1 MKYYCMFD
9 SSSMEIKYLSL
20 TVDQFW
26 SKLYSD
32 VRRGVLLDISNVVIS
47 EVVINHGEDGIK

>member
-1 MKYYCMFD
+1 MFD

>member
-1 MKYYCMFD
+1 
-9 SSSMEIKYLSL
+9 MEIKYLSL

-32 VRRGVLLDISNVVIS
+32 VKRGALFNINSVVIS
-47 EVVINHGEDGIK
+47 EVIIDYGEDGIK

>member
-1 MKYYCMFD
+1 MFD

-32 VRRGVLLDISNVVIS
+32 VKRGALLDINSVIIS
-47 EVVINHGEDGIK
+47 EVVIGYGEDNIK

>member
-32 VRRGVLLDISNVVIS
+32 VKRGALLDINSVIIS
-47 EVVINHGEDGIK
+47 EVVIGYGEDNIK

>member
-32 VRRGVLLDISNVVIS
+32 VKRGALFNINSVVIS
-47 EVVINHGEDGIK
+47 EVIIDYGEDGIK

>member
-9 SSSMEIKYLSL
+9 SSLMEIKYLSL
-20 TVDQFW
+20 TIDQFW

-32 VRRGVLLDISNVVIS
+32 VRVGVLLDINSVIIS
-47 EVVINHGEDGIK
+47 EVVIGYGEDNNK

>member
-32 VRRGVLLDISNVVIS
+32 VKRGALLNINSVVIS
-47 EVVINHGEDGIK
+47 EVIIGYGEDGIK